1 MEKKKITINVA
12 EYPGELHPFLANA
25 NIYDSSCSPNA
36 QVLYSD
42 LGFYIKIAE
51 AGALGKEAELAMI
64 FAKKGL
70 GAEVVMY
77 LSQENEKGATVHV
90 ASNSEE
96 ASFRASVE
104 KDYLVTRV
112 ANGEDGLSLLD
123 EPERLCEALVE
134 AMKYLHSQSIE
145 GAPISNAME
154 AYAGKI
160 EDADDTSTE
169 NVHKLKCDTLIHGDF
184 CLPNI
189 MFNGWKFSA
198 FIDLG
203 LAGVGDKHIDIYWVL
218 WSLNYNL
225 KTNKYT
231 DYVLDL
237 YGRKNVDME
246 VLKLVSEVE
255 KLG

>member
-12 EYPGELHPFLANA
+12 EYPAELHPFLANA
-25 NIYDSSCSPNA
+25 NVYDSSCSPNA

-51 AGALGKEAELAMI
+51 AGVLAKEAELAMI

-70 GAEVVMY
+70 GTEVVMY
-77 LSQENEKGATVHV
+77 LSQENEKGATVV
-90 ASNSEE
+90 
-96 ASFRASVE
+96 
-104 KDYLVTRV
+104 KDYLVTRE
-112 ANGEDGLSLLD
+112 AKGEDGLSLLT
-123 EPERLCEALVE
+123 EPERLCEALAE
-134 AMKYLHSQSIE
+134 AMKYLHSQSTK
-145 GAPISNAME
+145 GAPISKAME

-160 EDADDTSTE
+160 EDADSASVE

-189 MFNGWKFSA
+189 MFNDGKFSA

-225 KTNKYT
+225 KTDKYT
-231 DYVLDL
+231 DYVLNL
-237 YGRKNVDME
+237 YGREKVDME
-246 VLKLVSEVE
+246 VLKAVSEVE